1 MKQKW
6 RHKEQQQILIDT
18 RDGQQKSIKHIKQ
31 QEQEICIKRK
41 HTQAQ
46 EEQKL
51 KKNDRE
57 KTKQTGIKDERTCY
71 TCGTRGH
78 KRLRK

>member
-31 QEQEICIKRK
+31 QEQEICIRRK

-46 EEQKL
+46 EEQ
-51 KKNDRE
+51 KNDRE